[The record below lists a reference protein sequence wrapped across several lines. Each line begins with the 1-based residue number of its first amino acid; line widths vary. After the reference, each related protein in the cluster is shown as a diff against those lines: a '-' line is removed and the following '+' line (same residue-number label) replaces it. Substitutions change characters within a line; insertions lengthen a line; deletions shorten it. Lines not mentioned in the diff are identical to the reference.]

1 MTLALAVLLAIQ
13 SLDEQTLSRLLES
26 LPGQDETSWL
36 LLDARTD
43 RLIGA
48 RWPAPDQPVPIGS
61 LVKPFTALA
70 HGASHQYSYPV
81 HVCSTGCWLDRGH
94 GRIGLVEAL
103 AQSCNSYFE
112 QLARET
118 AEEDARWVAA
128 RYAFEGPPAGGS
140 LIGRAG
146 GWPAA
151 PLKIARAYCELA
163 RRAGEPGVDQVL
175 GGMAASAAHGTAKA
189 VGGGALAK
197 TGTAPCT
204 HARRA
209 PGDGFAIVLF
219 PAKSP
224 KFALLLRI
232 HGAPGSEA
240 ARKAGE
246 LLRLF
251 REPR

>member
-1 MTLALAVLLAIQ
+1 MTMALAVLLAVQ
-13 SLDEQTLSRLLES
+13 SLDEQTLLRLLES
-26 LPGQDETSWL
+26 SLSEGETSWL
-36 LLDARTD
+36 LLNARTD

-48 RWPAPDQPVPIGS
+48 RWPEPQQPAPIGS

-70 HGASHQYSYPV
+70 YGASHQYRYPV
-81 HVCSTGCWLDRGH
+81 HICSTGCWLERGH
-94 GRIGLVEAL
+94 GRIGVVEAV

-118 AEEDARWVAA
+118 AEEDARAVAA

-140 LIGRAG
+140 LIGRAD
-146 GWPAA
+146 GWPVA

-163 RRAGEPGVDQVL
+163 RRAGEPGVNQVL
-175 GGMAASAAHGTAKA
+175 GGMAASAAHGTARA

-197 TGTAPCT
+197 TGTAPCA

-209 PGDGFAIVLF
+209 PGDGFAMVLF

-224 KFALLLRI
+224 EFALLIRI